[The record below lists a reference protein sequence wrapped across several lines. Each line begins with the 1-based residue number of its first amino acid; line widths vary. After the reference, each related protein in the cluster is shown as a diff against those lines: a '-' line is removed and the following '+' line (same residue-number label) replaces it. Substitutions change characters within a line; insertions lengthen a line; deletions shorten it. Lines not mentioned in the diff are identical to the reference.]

1 MIKLVQILRILLKKK
16 HVIKINLILK
26 NRIKNQIHYK
36 KIFKILHKIILQAT
50 MNLRFFIE
58 VPLFKQI
65 VSSLIIKL
73 YRMNKYSKMFL
84 TWIKIM
90 KLKYNKLI
98 MLLWIKFKIKISRFN
113 NKTQINNL
121 YKFMNI

>member
-26 NRIKNQIHYK
+26 NRIKNQILYK

>member
-26 NRIKNQIHYK
+26 NRIKNQILYK

-90 KLKYNKLI
+90 KLKYYKLI

>member
-26 NRIKNQIHYK
+26 NRIKNQILYK

-84 TWIKIM
+84 TWIKIL

-113 NKTQINNL
+113 NKTQINSL

>member
-26 NRIKNQIHYK
+26 NRIKNQILYK

-90 KLKYNKLI
+90 NLKYNKLI